1 MGRRQ
6 PVNFVSDS
14 THAYEQFPTD
24 HKDVLRSPEAAN
36 AIGEMLDTFVTA
48 GWTTAM
54 MLTFRLDEAI
64 R

>member
-1 MGRRQ
+1 MAVDEMTKLVERIL
-6 PVNFVSDS
+6 
-14 THAYEQFPTD
+14 AD

-36 AIGEMLDTFVTA
+36 AIGEMLDTFVAA